1 MLILK
6 KVTVNFA
13 MAMAVLCTANAFAAG
28 GKVVIEFYPDT
39 QVTEKKNPVNLSF
52 SGKMYK
58 GRPLLRQVYLRG
70 AKQLAAEA
78 ALGKF
83 IEVNVSGTADQVVE
97 LWNPVERQS
106 IKEMI
111 SKGDIFTRNRA
122 LFATITESR
131 LVARLNYGSFILF
144 YVEHERLP
152 SQHNVSLYA
161 FTEKD
166 GRYFATNAL
175 SKDFFYS
182 QIAFDLPRYFDQGRI
197 QE

>member
-28 GKVVIEFYPDT
+28 DKVVIEFYPDT

-58 GRPLLRQVYLRG
+58 GRPLLRQVNLRG
-70 AKQLAAEA
+70 AKQLAVEA

-83 IEVNVSGTADQVVE
+83 IEVNASGTADQVVE

-122 LFATITESR
+122 LFAAITESR

-144 YVEHERLP
+144 YVEHERSP
-152 SQHNVSLYA
+152 SQHNVSLYT

-197 QE
+197 QK